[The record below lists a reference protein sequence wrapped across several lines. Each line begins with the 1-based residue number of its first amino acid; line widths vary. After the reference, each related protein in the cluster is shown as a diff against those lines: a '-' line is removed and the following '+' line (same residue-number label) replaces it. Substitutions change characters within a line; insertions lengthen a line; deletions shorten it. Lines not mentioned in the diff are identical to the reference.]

1 MKPIAHLSKNPIS
14 LLKTQKRVLRLSAV
28 VLCACF
34 LHLFLGC
41 YYYRVNEV
49 SQDRQREL
57 MMSIQEFN
65 ETEKYVIVH
74 QNMVSRHLTNAIV
87 DEATLELRGIP
98 KALSA
103 EHSYKDYP
111 EVGKTYRYKN
121 NRQNPLNEIHLYLN
135 SQPEIQLDQEVVI
148 PFESIEKLGIS
159 ERNTGR
165 TVMDVVGISLGV
177 IALIGIIVA
186 LTKSSCPFVYVDTGD
201 ALVFQGELYP
211 GSIIENAQRPD
222 YLRLPDIRE
231 QDGHYSLEIT
241 NELREVQHT
250 DEAVLEIVDHPSGV
264 TVLSDPSGNLLSI
277 SKPKPPIKA
286 VADQKTD
293 IRRAVSEA
301 DDLYAGFDSP
311 LTASDGT
318 RSIDLEFD
326 NTDRANTGKLV
337 LSLKNAYWLD
347 YAMGCIYK
355 KFGDYYPEFQ
365 RKQQEVSMEEA
376 YRWRT
381 DQSLPLS
388 VYLKTSAGWELQHEI
403 NAVGPIKYRD
413 IALRIDLENAA
424 EGPVQ
429 IRLKTG
435 FMFWEVDRAAFDQ
448 SNDLVLEKTIVTPDS
463 ATDHH
468 GRNVAGLLAT
478 ADRDYFTQEEVGDR
492 AHILYKSP
500 TKMDEERT
508 VFLRSTGYYTY
519 KRDYQGTPDF
529 SELRKFREP
538 GHFTAFAESEY
549 QELFR
554 TIIARKTEIAS
565 RNETH

>member
-1 MKPIAHLSKNPIS
+1 
-14 LLKTQKRVLRLSAV
+14 
-28 VLCACF
+28 
-34 LHLFLGC
+34 
-41 YYYRVNEV
+41 
-49 SQDRQREL
+49 
-57 MMSIQEFN
+57 MSIQEFN

-277 SKPKPPIKA
+277 SKPKAPTKA

-347 YAMGCIYK
+347 YAMGRFYK

-365 RKQQEVSMEEA
+365 KKQQEVSMEEA